1 MVKERPILFNGEMV
15 RAILDGRKT
24 QTRRPIKPQ
33 PYKDKD
39 PYPDGRD
46 IWHYRGKHMSSGF
59 TVPQWVVADSPF
71 GAPGDRLYGR
81 ETWRVIGWHEGMP
94 LLIQYKSDGTSLEEP
109 GDSTY
114 WDEDRYMQY
123 YFDCTDDCLAA
134 GFTANEEGVFNMP
147 DDEIP
152 TRWRPSIHMPR
163 WASRITLEVKRVW
176 VEQVHEISEEDA
188 IAEGCELAEGYEHLA
203 VAFFQHPHKQ
213 VFIELWDDIY
223 AKRGFGWD
231 ANPWVWVIDFKP
243 VR

>member
-1 MVKERPILFNGEMV
+1 MKERPILFNGDMV

-33 PYKDKD
+33 PPEGARMISACDMWGWEL
-39 PYPDGRD
+39 DG
-46 IWHYRGKHMSSGF
+46 GFVGESS
-59 TVPQWVVADSPF
+59 SPF
-71 GAPGDRLYGR
+71 GGVGTHLYVR
-81 ETWRVIGWHEGMP
+81 ETWRIVGWHEGMP
-94 LLIQYKSDGTSLEEP
+94 LLLEYKSDGKRIEEP

-114 WDEDRYMQY
+114 WDEDKYMQY

-152 TRWRPSIHMPR
+152 TRWRPSIHMPK
-163 WASRITLEVKRVW
+163 WASRITLEVERVW
-176 VEQVHEISEEDA
+176 VEPLWDISEKNA
-188 IAEGCELAEGYEHLA
+188 LAEGCELAEGYEELA
-203 VAFFQHPHKQ
+203 IAFFKQPHRQ

-231 ANPWVWVIDFKP
+231 DNPWAFACEFK
-243 VR
+243 VLEVTK